1 MKFIFIYL
9 FLSSISY
16 VLLNNNFIELG
27 FYSKK
32 NDTEVSLSEGQKKTI
47 YLIISIFW
55 IYFLPRF
62 LIQKYKKERTS

>member
-32 NDTEVSLSEGQKKTI
+32 NDAEVSLSEGQKKTI